1 MLLLIDTVLLIY
13 TVLIK
18 ISAKNHKIIKI
29 KEKKFLS
36 IAKSF
41 KIIADEHKLL
51 ADQYHILASMHQNLS
66 IMYLDL
72 SVQFEFNEK
81 H

>member
-41 KIIADEHKLL
+41 KIIAD
-51 ADQYHILASMHQNLS
+51 DVTILATHLRW
-66 IMYLDL
+66 
-72 SVQFEFNEK
+72 
-81 H
+81 